1 MDNIS
6 SDLGVVFPGQ
16 GSQSI
21 GMLAELAVE
30 YPQVKQ
36 TFEQASSIF
45 GEDLWAISQQ
55 GPQQRL
61 NDTRITQ
68 PTMLAAGVA
77 VWRVWTTQTRLQ
89 PISMAGHS
97 LGEYTALVCSGK
109 MDFEDAVKL
118 VSERAQQMQIAVPVG
133 EGAMAA
139 ILGLDNAAVEQ
150 ACKLASQQGIVEP
163 VNYNAP
169 GQVVIAGSA
178 TAVESALEQAKQLGA
193 KRAVLLPVSVP
204 SHCSLMRPAA
214 DALASM
220 LDNIALKETAIPVVQ
235 NTDGLSHDNPD
246 QIRNNLKQQLYKP
259 VLWVNCINKMHSQ
272 GVTQFVECGPG
283 KVLSG
288 LIKRIAK
295 GANVASVNSPDS
307 LIFAQPLLEKSN
319 DG

>member
-1 MDNIS
+1 MGNNS
-6 SDLGVVFPGQ
+6 NNLGFVFPGQ
-16 GSQSI
+16 GSQTT
-21 GMLAELAVE
+21 GMLAELAVD
-30 YPQVKQ
+30 YPQVSQ
-36 TFEQASSIF
+36 TFAQASEVF

-55 GPQQRL
+55 GPEQRL

-68 PTMLAAGVA
+68 PVMLAAGVA
-77 VWRVWTTQTRLQ
+77 VWRVWNSQISFQ
-89 PISMAGHS
+89 PVLMAGHS

-109 MDFEDAVKL
+109 LDFGEAVKL

-150 ACKLASQQGIVEP
+150 ACQLAAQQGIVEP

-169 GQVVIAGSA
+169 GQVVIAGSKA
-178 TAVESALEQAKQLGA
+178 AVESALERAKQLGA
-193 KRAVLLPVSVP
+193 KRALLLPVSVP

-220 LDNIALKETAIPVVQ
+220 LDSMELKETAIPVVQ
-235 NTDGLSHDNPD
+235 NTDGRAHDNLD
-246 QIRNNLKQQLYKP
+246 QVRTNLKQQLYKP
-259 VLWVNCINKMHSQ
+259 VLWVDCINKMHSQ

-288 LIKRIAK
+288 LIKRIVK
-295 GANVASVNSPDS
+295 GVDVISVNSPDS
-307 LIFAQPLLEKSN
+307 LTSAQSLLEKS
-319 DG
+319 

>member
-1 MDNIS
+1 
-6 SDLGVVFPGQ
+6 
-16 GSQSI
+16 
-21 GMLAELAVE
+21 LAELAVA
-30 YPQVKQ
+30 YPQVNQ
-36 TFEQASSIF
+36 TFEQASEIF

-55 GPQQRL
+55 GSEQRL

-68 PTMLAAGVA
+68 PAMLAAGVA
-77 VWRVWTTQTRLQ
+77 VWRVWNTQISFQ
-89 PISMAGHS
+89 PVLMAGHS

-109 MDFEDAVKL
+109 LDFGEAVKL

-139 ILGLDNAAVEQ
+139 ILGLDNTAVEQ
-150 ACKLASQQGIVEP
+150 ACQLAAQQGIVEP

-169 GQVVIAGSA
+169 GQVVIAGSKS
-178 TAVESALEQAKQLGA
+178 AVESALEQAKQLGA

-220 LDNIALKETAIPVVQ
+220 LDSIELKETAIPVVQ
-235 NTDGLSHDNPD
+235 NTDGLAHDNLD
-246 QIRNNLKQQLYKP
+246 QVRANLQQQLYKP
-259 VLWVNCINKMHSQ
+259 VLWVDCINKMHSQ

-288 LIKRIAK
+288 LIKRIVK
-295 GANVASVNSPDS
+295 GVDVISVNSPDS
-307 LIFAQPLLEKSN
+307 LISAQSFLEKS
-319 DG
+319 

>member
-1 MDNIS
+1 MNNNSNSI
-6 SDLGVVFPGQ
+6 GFVFPGQ
-16 GSQSI
+16 GSQTI
-21 GMLAELAVE
+21 GMLAELAVA
-30 YPQVKQ
+30 YPQVNQ
-36 TFEQASSIF
+36 TFEQASEIF

-55 GPQQRL
+55 GSEQRL

-68 PTMLAAGVA
+68 PAMLAAGVA
-77 VWRVWTTQTRLQ
+77 VWRVWNTQISFQ
-89 PISMAGHS
+89 PVLMAGHS

-109 MDFEDAVKL
+109 LDFGEAVKL

-139 ILGLDNAAVEQ
+139 ILGLDNTAVEQ
-150 ACKLASQQGIVEP
+150 ACQLAAQQGIVEP

-169 GQVVIAGSA
+169 GQVVIAGSKS
-178 TAVESALEQAKQLGA
+178 AVESALEQAKQLGA

-220 LDNIALKETAIPVVQ
+220 LDSIELKETAIPVVQ
-235 NTDGLSHDNPD
+235 NTDGLAHDNLD
-246 QIRNNLKQQLYKP
+246 QVRANLQQQLYKP
-259 VLWVNCINKMHSQ
+259 VLWVDCINKMHSQ

-288 LIKRIAK
+288 LIKRIVK
-295 GANVASVNSPDS
+295 GVDVISVNSPDS
-307 LIFAQPLLEKSN
+307 LISAQSFLEKS
-319 DG
+319 

>member
-6 SDLGVVFPGQ
+6 SYLGVVFPGQ

-45 GEDLWAISQQ
+45 GEDLWTICQQ

-68 PTMLAAGVA
+68 PAMLAAGVA

-118 VSERAQQMQIAVPVG
+118 VSERARQMQIAVSVG

-150 ACKLASQQGIVEP
+150 ACKLASPQGIVEP

-178 TAVESALEQAKQLGA
+178 IAVESALEQAKQLGA

-259 VLWVNCINKMHSQ
+259 VLWVDCINKMHSQ

-295 GANVASVNSPDS
+295 GVNVTSVNSPDS
-307 LIFAQPLLEKSN
+307 LISAQPLLEKSN
-319 DG
+319 DR

>member
-1 MDNIS
+1 MNNIS
-6 SDLGVVFPGQ
+6 NSLGVVFPGQ

-21 GMLAELAVE
+21 GMLADLAVE

-36 TFEQASSIF
+36 TFEQASEVF
-45 GEDLWAISQQ
+45 GEDLWHISQQ
-55 GPQQRL
+55 GSEQRL

-68 PTMLAAGVA
+68 PAMLAAGVA
-77 VWRVWTTQTRLQ
+77 VWRVWNAQTSLQ
-89 PISMAGHS
+89 PVSMAGHS

-109 MDFEDAVKL
+109 LDFEDAVKL
-118 VSERAQQMQIAVPVG
+118 VSERARQMQIAVPVG

-150 ACKLASQQGIVEP
+150 ACLLASQRGIVEP
-163 VNYNAP
+163 VNFNAP

-178 TAVESALEQAKQLGA
+178 VAVESALEQAKQLGA

-204 SHCSLMRPAA
+204 AHCSLMRPAA

-220 LDNIALKETAIPVVQ
+220 LDNIALNETVIPVVQ

-246 QIRNNLKQQLYKP
+246 QIRDNLKQQLYKP
-259 VLWVNCINKMHSQ
+259 VLWVDSINKMHSQ
-272 GVTQFVECGPG
+272 GVAQFVECGPG

-288 LIKRIAK
+288 LIKRIVK
-295 GANVASVNSPDS
+295 GIDVVSVNSPDS
-307 LIFAQPLLEKSN
+307 LISILPLLEKSYV
-319 DG
+319 G

>member
-6 SDLGVVFPGQ
+6 SSLGFVFPGQ

-36 TFEQASSIF
+36 TFEQASGIF
-45 GEDLWAISQQ
+45 GEDLWAISQN
-55 GPQQRL
+55 GPEQRL

-68 PTMLAAGVA
+68 PAMLAAGVA
-77 VWRVWTTQTRLQ
+77 VWRVWNTQTDLQ
-89 PISMAGHS
+89 PVSMAGHS
-97 LGEYTALVCSGK
+97 LGEYTALVCSGQL
-109 MDFEDAVKL
+109 DFEDAVKL
-118 VSERAQQMQIAVPVG
+118 VSERARQMQIAVPAG

-139 ILGLDNAAVEQ
+139 ILGLDNAVVEQ
-150 ACKLASQQGIVEP
+150 ACQLASSQGVVEP

-169 GQVVIAGSA
+169 GQVVIAGS
-178 TAVESALEQAKQLGA
+178 TIAVESALEQAKQLGA

-220 LDNIALKETAIPVVQ
+220 LDNMALKETAIPVVQ
-235 NTDGLSHDNPD
+235 NTDGLSHDHPD
-246 QIRNNLKQQLYKP
+246 QIRDNLKQQLYKP
-259 VLWVNCINKMHSQ
+259 VLWVDCINKMHSQ

-283 KVLSG
+283 KVLSS
-288 LIKRIAK
+288 LIKRIVK
-295 GANVASVNSPDS
+295 DVNVASVNSPNS
-307 LIFAQPLLEKSN
+307 LISAHPLLEKSN
-319 DG
+319 VG

>member
-1 MDNIS
+1 MNSIS
-6 SDLGVVFPGQ
+6 KSIGFVFPGQ
-16 GSQSI
+16 GSQTI
-21 GMLAELAVE
+21 GMLAELAVA
-30 YPQVKQ
+30 YPQVNQ
-36 TFEQASSIF
+36 TFEQASEIF

-55 GPQQRL
+55 GPEQRL

-68 PTMLAAGVA
+68 PVMLAAGVA
-77 VWRVWTTQTRLQ
+77 VWRVWNTQTSFQ
-89 PISMAGHS
+89 PVLMAGHS

-109 MDFEDAVKL
+109 LDFGEAVKL

-150 ACKLASQQGIVEP
+150 ACKLVAQQGIVEP

-169 GQVVIAGSA
+169 GQVVIAGSKA
-178 TAVESALEQAKQLGA
+178 AVESALEQAKQLGA

-220 LDNIALKETAIPVVQ
+220 LDSIELKETAIPVVQ
-235 NTDGLSHDNPD
+235 NTDGLAHDNLD
-246 QIRNNLKQQLYKP
+246 QVRANLQQQLYKP
-259 VLWVNCINKMHSQ
+259 VLWVDCINKMHSQ

-288 LIKRIAK
+288 LIKRIVK
-295 GANVASVNSPDS
+295 GVDVISVNSPDS
-307 LIFAQPLLEKSN
+307 LTSAQSLLEKS
-319 DG
+319 

>member
-6 SDLGVVFPGQ
+6 SYLGVVFPGQ

-45 GEDLWAISQQ
+45 GEDLWTICQQ

-68 PTMLAAGVA
+68 PAMLAAGVA

-118 VSERAQQMQIAVPVG
+118 VSERARQMQIAVPVG

-150 ACKLASQQGIVEP
+150 ACKLASPQGIVEP

-178 TAVESALEQAKQLGA
+178 IAVESALEQAKQLGA

-246 QIRNNLKQQLYKP
+246 QIRSNLKQQLYKP
-259 VLWVNCINKMHSQ
+259 VLWVDCINKMHSQ

-295 GANVASVNSPDS
+295 GVNVTSVNSPDS
-307 LIFAQPLLEKSN
+307 LISAQPLLEKSN

>member
-1 MDNIS
+1 MNNNSNSI
-6 SDLGVVFPGQ
+6 GFVFPGQ
-16 GSQSI
+16 GSQTI
-21 GMLAELAVE
+21 GMLAELAVA
-30 YPQVKQ
+30 YPQVNQ
-36 TFEQASSIF
+36 TFEQASEIF

-55 GPQQRL
+55 GPEQRL

-68 PTMLAAGVA
+68 PVMLAAGVA
-77 VWRVWTTQTRLQ
+77 VWRVWNTLTSFQ
-89 PISMAGHS
+89 PVLMAGHS

-109 MDFEDAVKL
+109 LDFGEAVKL

-150 ACKLASQQGIVEP
+150 ACQLAAQQGIVEP

-169 GQVVIAGSA
+169 GQVVIAGSKA
-178 TAVESALEQAKQLGA
+178 AVESALEQAKQLGA

-220 LDNIALKETAIPVVQ
+220 LDSMELKETAIPVVQ
-235 NTDGLSHDNPD
+235 NTDGLAHDNLD
-246 QIRNNLKQQLYKP
+246 QVRANLQQQLYKP
-259 VLWVNCINKMHSQ
+259 VLWVDCINKMHSQ

-288 LIKRIAK
+288 LIKRIVK
-295 GANVASVNSPDS
+295 GVDVISVNSPDS
-307 LIFAQPLLEKSN
+307 LISAQSFLEKS
-319 DG
+319 

>member
-1 MDNIS
+1 MGNIS
-6 SDLGVVFPGQ
+6 SHLGVVFPGQ

-21 GMLAELAVE
+21 GLLAELAVE

-45 GEDLWAISQQ
+45 GEDLWAICQQ
-55 GPQQRL
+55 GPEQRL

-68 PTMLAAGVA
+68 PVMLAAGVA
-77 VWRVWTTQTRLQ
+77 VWRAWNIQTLLQ
-89 PISMAGHS
+89 PVSMAGHS

-118 VSERAQQMQIAVPVG
+118 VSERARQMQIAVPVG

-220 LDNIALKETAIPVVQ
+220 LDNIALKETVIPVVQ
-235 NTDGLSHDNPD
+235 NTDGLSHDNAD

-259 VLWVNCINKMHSQ
+259 VLWVDCINKMHSQ

-295 GANVASVNSPDS
+295 GVNVVSVNSPDS
-307 LIFAQPLLEKSN
+307 LISAQPLLEKSN

>member
-6 SDLGVVFPGQ
+6 CDLGVVFPGQ

-45 GEDLWAISQQ
+45 GEDLWTICQQ

-68 PTMLAAGVA
+68 PAMLAAGVA

-118 VSERAQQMQIAVPVG
+118 VSERARQMQIAVSVG

-150 ACKLASQQGIVEP
+150 ACKLASPQGIVEP

-178 TAVESALEQAKQLGA
+178 IAVESALEQAKQLGA

-259 VLWVNCINKMHSQ
+259 VLWVDCINKMHSQ

-295 GANVASVNSPDS
+295 GVNVTSVNSPDS
-307 LIFAQPLLEKSN
+307 LISAQPLLEKSN
-319 DG
+319 DR

>member
-1 MDNIS
+1 MDNTS
-6 SDLGVVFPGQ
+6 NDLGVVFPGQ

-21 GMLAELAVE
+21 GLLAELAVE

-36 TFEQASSIF
+36 TFEQASGIL
-45 GEDLWAISQQ
+45 GEDLWEITQQ
-55 GPQQRL
+55 GPEQRL

-68 PTMLAAGVA
+68 PVMLAAGVA
-77 VWRVWTTQTRLQ
+77 VWRAWNTQTRLQ

-118 VSERAQQMQIAVPVG
+118 VSERARQMQIAVPVG

-246 QIRNNLKQQLYKP
+246 QIRSNLKQQLYKP
-259 VLWVNCINKMHSQ
+259 VLWVDCINKMHSQ

-295 GANVASVNSPDS
+295 GVNVASVNSPDS
-307 LIFAQPLLEKSN
+307 LISAQPLLEKSN